1 MISYLCRMVKK
12 PGKASIN
19 WDAFGAGASFICAI
33 HCALFPLLLSA
44 VPLLGIQFF
53 ENPVIEYSLM
63 VASFFIGLI
72 ALYRGYTYHLAN
84 ILPIILFAI
93 GFPVLVFAHIRLQGV
108 MSYTVITLA
117 AIMII
122 SAHFINWK
130 AHHKP
135 VLTKPINI

>member
-1 MISYLCRMVKK
+1 MVKK
-12 PGKASIN
+12 PGKFIIN
-19 WDAFGAGASFICAI
+19 WDALGAGASFICAV

-72 ALYRGYTYHLAN
+72 ALYRGYTYHHSN

-93 GFPVLVFAHIRLQGV
+93 GFPILVFAHIRLQGV
-108 MSYTVITLA
+108 ISYTLITLA
-117 AIMII
+117 AVMII
-122 SAHFINWK
+122 SAHIINWK

-135 VLTKPINI
+135 DVTKPVTI